1 MMPKNASPF
10 AMLAMAIAFMVALAI
25 QPAAAQTPPMVPAN
39 VIPGNVVATGDAA
52 APAVSLVDGYILG
65 PGDVIEIAVIGR
77 SDFQGRVQVQTDGTI
92 QLPYIG
98 TLTAAEKTVLQLRDE
113 IRSALMAG
121 GFFADPAVQIGVA
134 TYASRYVTVLGE
146 VGTPGLLPVDRAYR
160 LSEIIARVGGTRPT
174 SADDV
179 ILTRASGEEL
189 TLSIRAAATGGGASD
204 PIVNPGDK
212 LFVAVAE
219 QFYIYGQVNS
229 PGTYRVDR
237 NMSLRMA
244 LARGGGLTALGS
256 ERRVRVIRDGV
267 EIRNFNPNDPI
278 RGGDVVVVGERFF

>member
-1 MMPKNASPF
+1 MTQKISPF
-10 AMLAMAIAFMVALAI
+10 IMMILAIAAVLGLAI
-25 QPAAAQTPPMVPAN
+25 SPASAQTPPPVPAN
-39 VIPGNVVATGDAA
+39 IIPGNVIAATDSTG
-52 APAVSLVDGYILG
+52 PTVSLVEGYILG
-65 PGDVIEIAVIGR
+65 PGDVIEISVIGR
-77 SDFQGRVQVQTDGTI
+77 ADFQGRVQVQTDGTI

-98 TLTAAEKTVLQLRDE
+98 TLTAAEKTVLVLRDE
-113 IRSALMAG
+113 IRTALIAG
-121 GFFADPAVQIGVA
+121 GYFADPAVQVGVA

-160 LSEIIARVGGTRPT
+160 LSEIIARVGGTRA
-174 SADDV
+174 SGADDV
-179 ILTRASGEEL
+179 ILTRATGEEL
-189 TLSIRAAATGGGASD
+189 TLSIRAASTGGGAND

-212 LFVAVAE
+212 LYVAVAE

-267 EIRNFNPNDPI
+267 EIRSFNPNDPI